1 MRSPNNN
8 NDGRLARLIAA
19 STVAVAV
26 FGCLA
31 LGVRTLIADG
41 GPTAPGGGDAIGSL
55 PFGYVPPQG
64 LVAGPRPSIVFE
76 APTFA
81 AIQALV
87 IDAWGEGYAEFTD
100 LGPEGGVRVE
110 LQGQVSVILD
120 RNLVGV
126 LPVHFGLDVS
136 QGFAGGLGILT
147 QNQHVLQTQQLPA
160 VGDLELP
167 LGMLAASGLLDQSA
181 LTLHSINAARQ
192 RHRLEMSG
200 SGGTLRLV
208 SHE

>member
-1 MRSPNNN
+1 MRLPNNN
-8 NDGRLARLIAA
+8 PHGRLPRLFA
-19 STVAVAV
+19 SLTVAVAI

-31 LGVRTLIADG
+31 LGVRSLIADG
-41 GPTAPGGGDAIGSL
+41 GGPAAPGGDAIGSL
-55 PFGYVPPQG
+55 PFGYVPPPEGFVGGQ
-64 LVAGPRPSIVFE
+64 RPSIVLE
-76 APTFA
+76 APNLA

-87 IDAWGEGYAEFTD
+87 IDAWGAGYAEFTD
-100 LGPEGGVRVE
+100 LGTEGVRVE
-110 LQGQVSVILD
+110 LQGQVSLLLD

-160 VGDLELP
+160 VGDLNLP
-167 LGMLAASGLLDQSA
+167 LEMLSSAGVLDHGE
-181 LTLHSINAARQ
+181 LKLHSINAARQ
-192 RHRLEMSG
+192 HHWLEMSG

-208 SHE
+208 SHQ